1 MCNLTFDVFVDF
13 INIFFVLFWG
23 ITITYLGMWS
33 FGQLHIECCYLKQI
47 TYTYVH
53 HNMQLWY
60 KSIPLVLW
68 NYKKKKIIS
77 CAPSFF
83 RICRVEI
90 RVNLYEVGVLK
101 EKRNGGG
108 RQVVW
113 PCMKVK
119 CSWTFLC
126 VLSSADNNLRDKNI
140 YLYCTLIKI
149 RQEPIDWKY
158 PMNPV

>member
-1 MCNLTFDVFVDF
+1 
-13 INIFFVLFWG
+13 
-23 ITITYLGMWS
+23 
-33 FGQLHIECCYLKQI
+33 
-47 TYTYVH
+47 
-53 HNMQLWY
+53 MQLWY

-68 NYKKKKIIS
+68 NYKKKIIP

-83 RICRVEI
+83 RICGVEI

-113 PCMKVK
+113 PCMKDK

-126 VLSSADNNLRDKNI
+126 VLSSADNNLRDKNM

-158 PMNPV
+158 PMNPVYEPAILTCIILFRRCLWHTDLKLFSPFQQHFCF

>member
-23 ITITYLGMWS
+23 ITITYLGLWS

-68 NYKKKKIIS
+68 NYKKKKKLFHALHHSFVSAGLKYVLTCTKWVFWRKKETGVEDKLFDLVWRSNVPELS
-77 CAPSFF
+77 CVFF
-83 RICRVEI
+83 PVQTITFEI
-90 RVNLYEVGVLK
+90 K
-101 EKRNGGG
+101 
-108 RQVVW
+108 
-113 PCMKVK
+113 
-119 CSWTFLC
+119 TF
-126 VLSSADNNLRDKNI
+126 I
-140 YLYCTLIKI
+140 YTAH
-149 RQEPIDWKY
+149 
-158 PMNPV
+158 

>member
-1 MCNLTFDVFVDF
+1 MWNLTFDVFVDF
-13 INIFFVLFWG
+13 INIFFCFVLRNYHK
-23 ITITYLGMWS
+23 YLGLWS
-33 FGQLHIECCYLKQI
+33 FGQLQIEWCYWKQI

-53 HNMQLWY
+53 HNMQLWN
-60 KSIPLVLW
+60 KSNPLVLW
-68 NYKKKKIIS
+68 NYKKKLFH
-77 CAPSFF
+77 ALHHSF
-83 RICRVEI
+83 VSAGLKY
-90 RVNLYEVGVLK
+90 VNLYEVGVLK

-113 PCMKVK
+113 PCIKIK
-119 CSWTFLC
+119 CFWTFLC